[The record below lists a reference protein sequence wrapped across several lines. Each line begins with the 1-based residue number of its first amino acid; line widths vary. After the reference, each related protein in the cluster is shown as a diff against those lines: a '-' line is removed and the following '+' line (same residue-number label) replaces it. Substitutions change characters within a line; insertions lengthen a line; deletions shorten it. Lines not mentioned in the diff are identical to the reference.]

1 MKGDICFM
9 NNKNKIKRLL
19 YLEKELT
26 NTIHLQVTEYLLR
39 DKEIDTK
46 DLKDGLDYI
55 IDENLFFFNKDR

>member
-1 MKGDICFM
+1 M

-26 NTIHLQVTEYLLR
+26 NAIHLQITEYLLR
-39 DKEIDTK
+39 DKEVDTK
-46 DLKDGLDYI
+46 DLKNGLDYI